1 MSFNKREL
9 KASPLAKKTSK
20 PKDVIYDPMGQ
31 WKYPGQVTRIPGGDI
46 TMQGVPYPVLGID
59 DQGNEQ
65 MMYPGG
71 EYQFP
76 GNSVT
81 EYPQL
86 AKGGLVKG
94 KPRYTDKNIKTS
106 INEFL
111 MKRNEMFFGPRGKHF
126 YKPDMKKKKNGGIP
140 EAFPQQPTAQQF
152 FERGFVPQGPV
163 GFYKNGGSNL
173 PEAFPQQVPA
183 NYFFAGAPW
192 TPPQMMVGGEPCYE
206 CGGANMA
213 EGGNWIQGVTDSIKR
228 RGTEGKCSGANFGGP
243 GCPKGSRQYNL
254 AVTFRNMAKKQF
266 GGDADSEGMDED
278 DYLANY
284 SKTFMNKIKNNT
296 MMSIADEAADDVSAA
311 QEMMFAQY
319 GGGMNMV
326 DYGYNPNMMNQRMFA
341 NKSNYLSNQAQE
353 AGQNFY
359 DASMN
364 LGMSADPFMKGKM
377 IQAQGGGSMPARE
390 NMIMRREE
398 AERQKISEANRRQ
411 AEWQERKSVYDRDE
425 EEWYK
430 NKEAEIAEREKQNQL
445 QLQKYR
451 DAQAQWESQ
460 NWGEPKQGSSPS
472 GSNNGSTPQNT
483 GNGTGTSTV
492 PAANNQKAS
501 STTTTTTSSATPT
514 GSSTPSYNDP
524 NAQQQWST
532 QGYDQ
537 GMGQGMQYFPMNMDP
552 HMKWKTK
559 GYPMPAFGYNPN
571 NTYLQNYEY
580 RGRMFG
586 QGPRKVSMTFRTY
599 TDPVTG
605 QTTQVPVEEGM
616 PQGSTPTQSGP
627 FNTPPFTQDNSNYL
641 TPEERQR
648 RDKTRKGTSLQNRF
662 ANFKQNMQERRS
674 DVYVPR
680 ADQSPY
686 LKRMPEEE
694 VDFDLVQNQDGGANP
709 NYYDTTFVGKYR
721 PGFDGEASANWLL
734 AGTAGATSLLNN
746 REQQKTEA
754 EMQRLTLADNTFM
767 AMPAN
772 RIQNQGRYNWTGMSN
787 GMMDPNSMDVIQKPG
802 MGMYQEGGSY
812 ELGPEEI
819 DFIMKNGGSITYL

>member
-1 MSFNKREL
+1 
-9 KASPLAKKTSK
+9 
-20 PKDVIYDPMGQ
+20 
-31 WKYPGQVTRIPGGDI
+31 
-46 TMQGVPYPVLGID
+46 
-59 DQGNEQ
+59 
-65 MMYPGG
+65 
-71 EYQFP
+71 
-76 GNSVT
+76 
-81 EYPQL
+81 
-86 AKGGLVKG
+86 
-94 KPRYTDKNIKTS
+94 
-106 INEFL
+106 
-111 MKRNEMFFGPRGKHF
+111 
-126 YKPDMKKKKNGGIP
+126 
-140 EAFPQQPTAQQF
+140 
-152 FERGFVPQGPV
+152 
-163 GFYKNGGSNL
+163 
-173 PEAFPQQVPA
+173 
-183 NYFFAGAPW
+183 
-192 TPPQMMVGGEPCYE
+192 
-206 CGGANMA
+206 
-213 EGGNWIQGVTDSIKR
+213 
-228 RGTEGKCSGANFGGP
+228 
-243 GCPKGSRQYNL
+243 
-254 AVTFRNMAKKQF
+254 
-266 GGDADSEGMDED
+266 
-278 DYLANY
+278 
-284 SKTFMNKIKNNT
+284 
-296 MMSIADEAADDVSAA
+296 
-311 QEMMFAQY
+311 
-319 GGGMNMV
+319 
-326 DYGYNPNMMNQRMFA
+326 
-341 NKSNYLSNQAQE
+341 
-353 AGQNFY
+353 
-359 DASMN
+359 
-364 LGMSADPFMKGKM
+364 
-377 IQAQGGGSMPARE
+377 
-390 NMIMRREE
+390 
-398 AERQKISEANRRQ
+398 
-411 AEWQERKSVYDRDE
+411 
-425 EEWYK
+425 
-430 NKEAEIAEREKQNQL
+430 
-445 QLQKYR
+445 
-451 DAQAQWESQ
+451 
-460 NWGEPKQGSSPS
+460 
-472 GSNNGSTPQNT
+472 
-483 GNGTGTSTV
+483 
-492 PAANNQKAS
+492 
-501 STTTTTTSSATPT
+501 
-514 GSSTPSYNDP
+514 
-524 NAQQQWST
+524 
-532 QGYDQ
+532 
-537 GMGQGMQYFPMNMDP
+537 MGQGMQYLPMNMNP

-616 PQGSTPTQSGP
+616 PQGSTPNQSGS

-746 REQQKTEA
+746 REQQKTDA